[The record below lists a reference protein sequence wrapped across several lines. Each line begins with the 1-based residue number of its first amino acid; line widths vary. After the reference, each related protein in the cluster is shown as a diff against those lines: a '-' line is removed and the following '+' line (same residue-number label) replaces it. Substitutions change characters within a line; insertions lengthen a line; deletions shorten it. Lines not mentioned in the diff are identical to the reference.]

1 MRSLFQHVFGRRPP
15 LPSEERQQAA
25 APAPEE
31 QGQQGGGAWDEAEA
45 KAAPVRP
52 VPWQRG
58 GLNLR
63 PTDMANLARWCVL
76 VCVVRAWIDVLGW
89 GHGSSAM
96 CVCVCVR
103 AVF

>member
-15 LPSEERQQAA
+15 IGEQQQQVGPP
-25 APAPEE
+25 APAPEV
-31 QGQQGGGAWDEAEA
+31 QGQEGGGYLL
-45 KAAPVRP
+45 VRP

-63 PTDMANLARWCVL
+63 PTELANLARWCVFVFVL
-76 VCVVRAWIDVLGW
+76 CVLGSMCW
-89 GHGSSAM
+89 VGDGSSAM
-96 CVCVCVR
+96 CVCVR